1 MPSLRID
8 GLPMI
13 NEKSWPL
20 KGWEMGLSRPTRS
33 WAKMGDGLG
42 FLSALP
48 VPRRVFNYSGYC
60 VDPIYIKRSICKL
73 NGSERVV
80 HKWRETEN
88 FGWLNGNLTLN
99 LSNCLLIEAM
109 TTKRP
114 VGVSF
119 PKDATQNSTP
129 RGTLP
134 VPSIRSETGR
144 ENIGFDQ
151 GISWSCWGAQLT
163 TSLPYLCND
172 SRICVLWERDPHG
185 LFSHT

>member
-20 KGWEMGLSRPTRS
+20 KGWEMRLSRPTRS
-33 WAKMGDGLG
+33 WAKMGDGLE

-60 VDPIYIKRSICKL
+60 VDPIYIKCSMGKL

-99 LSNCLLIEAM
+99 LSNCLLTEAM
-109 TTKRP
+109 TTNW
-114 VGVSF
+114 VF
-119 PKDATQNSTP
+119 HTPK
-129 RGTLP
+129 
-134 VPSIRSETGR
+134 VIR
-144 ENIGFDQ
+144 I
-151 GISWSCWGAQLT
+151 
-163 TSLPYLCND
+163 
-172 SRICVLWERDPHG
+172 
-185 LFSHT
+185 